1 MQFPSARQCYDV
13 IDDTWP
19 PANCRALGPWLVRLD
34 PSGSSRV
41 SAATAHAP
49 LRDGDIALAAAAMRV
64 AGQRPL
70 FMIRD
75 QDAALDGTL
84 AGLGYQIKDPV
95 NIYAAPV
102 QAIATKRPP
111 PVTTFEVWPPL
122 AAQVE
127 IWAAGGIRAGR
138 LAIMDRAPMP
148 KTTILGRLHDRP
160 AGTLFVGIAAD
171 CAMIHALEI
180 AQAHRR
186 QGLARQVTI
195 AAAFWAQANGAHW
208 LTLVA
213 TRANAGAHALYTSLG
228 MGVVGQYHYRIA
240 PEEDIDR

>member
-1 MQFPSARQCYDV
+1 MTLPSAQQCYDV
-13 IDDTWP
+13 IDTTWP
-19 PANCRALGPWLVRLD
+19 PEARQRLGPWTIRFD

-41 SAATAHAP
+41 SAATADAP
-49 LRDGDIALAAAAMRV
+49 WQSDDITQAAEAMRA

-75 QDAALDGTL
+75 QDAGLDREL
-84 AGLGYQIKDPV
+84 VGLGYLIKDPV

-102 QAIATKRPP
+102 AEIATVRPP